1 MTTGARSLPTQDEV
15 LGYFKTLSNWG
26 RWGPDDE
33 RGTLNLITPEKVRRA
48 VALVRDGVSVSCER
62 PITYELGGGASVV
75 LHYMTGTG
83 ESQVPGTP
91 NVGGGSGDFFG
102 IAPHGYTITH
112 MDALSHI
119 FWEGYMYNGRPARVV
134 TSRGAGAGSIEV
146 PAANGVVGRGVL
158 LDIARLKGVKWLE
171 NGTPVLP
178 EDLEAAEAA
187 EGVRVE
193 EGDILFIRTGHYRHR
208 LEEGADAVP
217 AANRP
222 GLHVA
227 CMPWLHERG
236 VAVLGGEGPEVV
248 PSGYALNTL
257 PVHQVGITA
266 MGLYLID
273 AANFDDLAAACEER
287 NRWEY
292 LMTLAPLKFSMGTG
306 CPVNPIA
313 VF

>member
-1 MTTGARSLPTQDEV
+1 MTRQTRNLPNQDEV
-15 LGYFKTLSNWG
+15 LTYFKTLSNWG
-26 RWGPDDE
+26 RWGEDDE
-33 RGTLNLITPEKVRRA
+33 RGTLNLITPDKVRQA
-48 VALVRDGVSVSCER
+48 AGLVRDGVSVSCER
-62 PITYELGGGASVV
+62 PITYDLGTGPSVT

-83 ESQVPGTP
+83 ESQEPGAI

-119 FWEGYMYNGRPARVV
+119 FWEGYMYNGRPANVV

-146 PAANGVVGRGVL
+146 PAANGVVSRGVL

-178 EDLEAAEAA
+178 EDLEAAEEA

-217 AANRP
+217 ASNRP

-227 CMPWLHERG
+227 CMPWIHERG
-236 VAVLGGEGPEVV
+236 VAVLGGEAPEVT
-248 PSGYALNTL
+248 PSGYEFNTL
-257 PVHQVGITA
+257 PVHQVGIVA

-273 AANFDDLAAACEER
+273 AANFDDLARACEER

-292 LMTLAPLKFSMGTG
+292 AMTLGPLKFSMGTG
-306 CPVNPIA
+306 CPLNPIA
-313 VF
+313 IF